1 MGSIYFVFLFRRGTE
16 QPRQGDMNNSTSP
29 NMFPI
34 HKKSD
39 QTRSGTT
46 ILQLLLCTAYKIKM
60 VGDDYPFMLQ
70 CLVYRKKG
78 TVTVHHWGIL
88 THPWSCPLFM
98 FVEPPQVRYLDL
110 HKYLDDPIV
119 FLPLPTAHNTLKQLN
134 RYGRISATTFF
145 SSFVLAY

>member
-1 MGSIYFVFLFRRGTE
+1 MQNPCATTSLKPGGRDVNIAKYLSQMNIGHRGTKTIFFAIARDNSPVQPLIMGRQYFVFLFRRGTE

-88 THPWSCPLFM
+88 THP
-98 FVEPPQVRYLDL
+98 
-110 HKYLDDPIV
+110 
-119 FLPLPTAHNTLKQLN
+119 
-134 RYGRISATTFF
+134 
-145 SSFVLAY
+145 